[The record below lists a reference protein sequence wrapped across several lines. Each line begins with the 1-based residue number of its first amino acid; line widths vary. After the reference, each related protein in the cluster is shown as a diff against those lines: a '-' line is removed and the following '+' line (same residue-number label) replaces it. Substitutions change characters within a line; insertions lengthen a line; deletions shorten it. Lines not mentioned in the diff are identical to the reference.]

1 MTERHLAG
9 DVDIVSTTEGVK
21 ELSEPRENVAD
32 LVAGQGF
39 HRKHGTHLRL
49 KKTNLESVR

>member
-9 DVDIVSTTEGVK
+9 DIDIVSTPEGVE
-21 ELSEPRENVAD
+21 ELLEPRENVAD

-49 KKTNLESVR
+49 KKPTWNQ

>member
-1 MTERHLAG
+1 MTEQHLAG
-9 DVDIVSTTEGVK
+9 DIHIVSTPEGVE
-21 ELSEPRENVAD
+21 ELSEPWENVAD

-49 KKTNLESVR
+49 KKPTWNQ

>member
-1 MTERHLAG
+1 MTEQHLAR
-9 DVDIVSTTEGVK
+9 DIDIVSTPEGVE

-49 KKTNLESVR
+49 KKTTWDQ

>member
-9 DVDIVSTTEGVK
+9 DIDIVSTPEGVE
-21 ELSEPRENVAD
+21 ELSEPRENVTD

-39 HRKHGTHLRL
+39 HRKYGTHLRL
-49 KKTNLESVR
+49 KKPTWNQ